1 VNKLQTLDV
10 ALSAQLALPQKDPKW
25 GWAAK
30 IAHLGDGTLVFGGLA
45 LAYWWG
51 WQFDKPEL
59 RSAVFAILLSIVVTA
74 LVVIVIK
81 YTLRRERPRDPTGFV
96 TIQYD
101 KYSFPSGH
109 SARMSSLAG
118 AVLFF
123 NLPLGIVLS
132 IAAVMI
138 AAARVVVS
146 VHYLSDV
153 IAGLLLGGVVAVLVN
168 VGLEIFF

>member
-1 VNKLQTLDV
+1 MNKLKTLDV
-10 ALSAQLALPQKDPKW
+10 ALSAQLAQPQDSQKW
-25 GWAAK
+25 RWAAK

-51 WQFDKPEL
+51 WQFDEAGL
-59 RSAVFAILLSIVVTA
+59 RSAVFAILLSIIAAA

-118 AVLFF
+118 AILFF

-138 AAARVVVS
+138 AAARTLVG

-153 IAGLLLGGVVAVLVN
+153 VAGLLIGAVMAVLVMA
-168 VGLEIFF
+168 I